1 MTNASPVTNSMFAT
15 LNFITELTPLTTSMS
30 TTELTPITRN
40 LNINSESVGRNLQI
54 NFQSRP

>member
-15 LNFITELTPLTTSMS
+15 LNSNTELPPLTTSMS